1 MTERDRLIK
10 LIEEGTRIAYDKS
23 LEEVRRIVKEN
34 HHFNSATDRTVSI
47 SEIVAD
53 FLLSNGVI
61 VPPVKVGD
69 IVYIDN
75 APHNVVYIAIE
86 EDGISYCAKYD
97 CDEYECCKECPFAK
111 EISFGEVIMCEGNEY
126 HEFTASDI
134 GKTVFLT
141 REEAEKALEEREEN
155 A

>member
-1 MTERDRLIK
+1 MTERERLIE
-10 LIEEGTRIAYDKS
+10 LLMQGDIAAAKQG
-23 LEEVRRIVKEN
+23 V
-34 HHFNSATDRTVSI
+34 FNCCMCKREA
-47 SEIVAD
+47 EILAD
-53 FLLSNGVI
+53 YLLSNGVI
-61 VPPVKVGD
+61 VPLVKMGD

-75 APHNVVYIAIE
+75 APHNVVHITIE
-86 EDGISYCAKYD
+86 EDGISYCAKYY

-141 REEAEKALEEREEN
+141 REEAEKALKESEQK
-155 A
+155 

>member
-1 MTERDRLIK
+1 MTERERLIE
-10 LIEEGTRIAYDKS
+10 LLMQGDIAAAKQGVFNCCMCRREAETIADYL
-23 LEEVRRIVKEN
+23 LE
-34 HHFNSATDRTVSI
+34 
-47 SEIVAD
+47 
-53 FLLSNGVI
+53 NGVI
-61 VPPVKVGD
+61 VPPVKMGD

-75 APHNVVYIAIE
+75 APHNVVHITIE

-141 REEAEKALEEREEN
+141 REEAEKALKEREEN

>member
-1 MTERDRLIK
+1 MTERERLIE
-10 LIEEGTRIAYDKS
+10 LLMQGDIAAAKQG
-23 LEEVRRIVKEN
+23 V
-34 HHFNSATDRTVSI
+34 FNCCMCKREA
-47 SEIVAD
+47 EILAD
-53 FLLSNGVI
+53 FLLENGVI

-75 APHNVVYIAIE
+75 APHNVVHITIE
-86 EDGISYCAKYD
+86 EDGISYCAKYY

-111 EISFGEVIMCEGNEY
+111 EISFGEAIMCEGNEY

-141 REEAEKALEEREEN
+141 REEAEKALKEREQN
-155 A
+155 

>member
-1 MTERDRLIK
+1 MTERDRLIE
-10 LIEEGTRIAYDKS
+10 LIVTAENEVFRAFPYTNSTKRI
-23 LEEVRRIVKEN
+23 EM
-34 HHFNSATDRTVSI
+34 
-47 SEIVAD
+47 VAD
-53 FLLSNGVI
+53 YLLENGVI
-61 VPPVKVGD
+61 VPLVKMGD

-75 APHNVVYIAIE
+75 APHNVVHITIE

-141 REEAEKALEEREEN
+141 REEAEKALKEREQN
-155 A
+155 

>member
-1 MTERDRLIK
+1 MTERERLIE
-10 LIEEGTRIAYDKS
+10 LIETGTRLAYDKS

-53 FLLSNGVI
+53 YLLENGVI

-69 IVYIDN
+69 TVYEIRENGRSPISGRRFDRCITTVQMLDC
-75 APHNVVYIAIE
+75 AAIRK
-86 EDGISYCAKYD
+86 STLY
-97 CDEYECCKECPFAK
+97 AK
-111 EISFGEVIMCEGNEY
+111 EKRYAKNDSVRL
-126 HEFTASDI
+126 

-141 REEAEKALEEREEN
+141 REEAEKAVKESEEN

>member
-1 MTERDRLIK
+1 MTERERLIE
-10 LIEEGTRIAYDKS
+10 LIETGSRLAYDKS

-53 FLLSNGVI
+53 FLLENGVI
-61 VPPVKVGD
+61 VPPCCIGD
-69 IVYIDN
+69 TVYEIRENGKNPISGKRFDRCITTVQMLDC
-75 APHNVVYIAIE
+75 AAIRK
-86 EDGISYCAKYD
+86 STLY
-97 CDEYECCKECPFAK
+97 AK
-111 EISFGEVIMCEGNEY
+111 EKRYAKNDSVRL
-126 HEFTASDI
+126 

-141 REEAEKALEEREEN
+141 REEAENALEEREDN

>member
-1 MTERDRLIK
+1 MTERERLIE
-10 LIEEGTRIAYDKS
+10 LLMQGDIAAAKQGVFNCCMCRREAETIADYL
-23 LEEVRRIVKEN
+23 LE
-34 HHFNSATDRTVSI
+34 
-47 SEIVAD
+47 
-53 FLLSNGVI
+53 NGVT
-61 VPPVKVGD
+61 VLPVKVGD

-75 APHNVVYIAIE
+75 APHNVAYIMIE
-86 EDGISYCAKYD
+86 EDGISYCAKHD
-97 CDEYECCKECPFAK
+97 CDERNCLECPYAK

-141 REEAEKALEEREEN
+141 REEAENALKEREEN

>member
-1 MTERDRLIK
+1 MTERERLVE
-10 LIEEGTRIAYDKS
+10 LLMQGDIAAAKQGVFNCCMCRREAETIADYL
-23 LEEVRRIVKEN
+23 LE
-34 HHFNSATDRTVSI
+34 
-47 SEIVAD
+47 
-53 FLLSNGVI
+53 NGVI
-61 VPPVKVGD
+61 VPPVKMGD

-75 APHNVVYIAIE
+75 APHNVVHITIE

-141 REEAEKALEEREEN
+141 REEAEKALEESEEK
-155 A
+155 

>member
-1 MTERDRLIK
+1 MTERERLIK
-10 LIEEGTRIAYDKS
+10 LIEDGTRIAYDRS

-47 SEIVAD
+47 SEMVAD
-53 FLLSNGVI
+53 YLLENGVI
-61 VPPVKVGD
+61 VPPVKVGN

-75 APHNVVYIAIE
+75 APHNVVYITIE

-141 REEAEKALEEREEN
+141 REEAEKALEESEQK
-155 A
+155 

>member
-1 MTERDRLIK
+1 MTERERLIEIIVTAENEVFRAFPYTNSTK
-10 LIEEGTRIAYDKS
+10 RIEM
-23 LEEVRRIVKEN
+23 
-34 HHFNSATDRTVSI
+34 
-47 SEIVAD
+47 VAD
-53 FLLSNGVI
+53 YLLESGVI
-61 VPPVKVGD
+61 VPLVKMGD

-75 APHNVVYIAIE
+75 APHNVVHITIE

-111 EISFGEVIMCEGNEY
+111 EISFGEVIMCEGNEC
-126 HEFTASDI
+126 HEFIASDI

-141 REEAEKALEEREEN
+141 REEAEKALKESEEN

>member
-1 MTERDRLIK
+1 MTDRERLIEIIVTAENEVFRAFPYTNSTK
-10 LIEEGTRIAYDKS
+10 RI
-23 LEEVRRIVKEN
+23 
-34 HHFNSATDRTVSI
+34 
-47 SEIVAD
+47 EIVAD
-53 FLLSNGVI
+53 YLLSNGVI

-141 REEAEKALEEREEN
+141 REEAEKALKERPEK
-155 A
+155 

>member
-53 FLLSNGVI
+53 FLLENGVI

-69 IVYIDN
+69 TVYEIRENGRSPISGRRFDRCITTVQMLDC
-75 APHNVVYIAIE
+75 AAIRK
-86 EDGISYCAKYD
+86 STLY
-97 CDEYECCKECPFAK
+97 AK
-111 EISFGEVIMCEGNEY
+111 EKRYAKNDSVRL
-126 HEFTASDI
+126 

-141 REEAEKALEEREEN
+141 REEAEKALEEREDN